1 MSILILILLVSL
13 ISCTL
18 PLYCM
23 QVLDAAERALI
34 AIAADGSALLDPELD
49 IFAAVAEEQPLFA
62 VWRDRFANT
71 EVKSADGTKHKVFAA
86 ALDEARN
93 PSQQAPPAN
102 YMY

>member
-1 MSILILILLVSL
+1 
-13 ISCTL
+13 
-18 PLYCM
+18 M

-62 VWRDRFANT
+62 MWRDRVANM
-71 EVKSADGTKHKVFAA
+71 EVKAADGTKHKVFAA

-93 PSQQAPPAN
+93 PSQQAPPLHVQCGFK
-102 YMY
+102 